1 MTRRS
6 SVFAASLL
14 VTLAGVA
21 GVHTAMAAAVPANI
35 KAAVADSA
43 RPDADKER
51 DENRK
56 PGETLAFADVKA
68 GEQIGELIPGGG
80 YFTRLFSKAVGPK
93 GHVFALVPP
102 RPANAP
108 ADAPDR
114 NAPIKALAGDANYSN
129 VSVVELVKGAVSTS
143 APLDLVFTAQNYH
156 DLHNV
161 PTLDVAAFNKSVF
174 DALKPGGLYV
184 IVDHSAEAGSG
195 GRDTSTL
202 HRIDADTVKQ
212 EVTAAG
218 FELVG
223 SSEILK
229 NPADARTAK
238 VFDPSVRGKTD
249 QFILKFRKPKK

>member
-6 SVFAASLL
+6 MFFAASLL
-14 VTLAGVA
+14 VTLVGAA
-21 GVHTAMAAAVPANI
+21 GVHGTAAAAVPANI

-43 RPDADKER
+43 RPDADRQR

-114 NAPIKALAGDANYSN
+114 NAPIKALAADASYPN
-129 VSVVELVKGAVSTS
+129 VSVDELVKGAVSVS

-195 GRDTSTL
+195 ARDTSTL
-202 HRIDADTVKQ
+202 HRIDVDTVKQ

-218 FELVG
+218 FQFVG
-223 SSEILK
+223 SSDILK

>member
-1 MTRRS
+1 MTRHS
-6 SVFAASLL
+6 LISAASVLM
-14 VTLAGVA
+14 TLAGLA
-21 GVHTAMAAAVPANI
+21 AVHGAAAAAVPANI
-35 KAAVADSA
+35 KAAVADST
-43 RPDADKER
+43 RPEADKQR

-56 PGETLAFADVKA
+56 PAETLAFADVKT
-68 GEQIGELIPGGG
+68 GGQIGELIPGGG

-102 RPANAP
+102 RPANAA

-114 NAPIKALAGDANYSN
+114 NAPIKALAADANYSN
-129 VSVVELVKGAVSTS
+129 VSVVELVKGAVSTA

-184 IVDHSAEAGSG
+184 VLDHSAEAGSG
-195 GRDTSTL
+195 SRDTSTL
-202 HRIDADTVKQ
+202 HRIDADAVKQ

-218 FELVG
+218 FEFVG
-223 SSEILK
+223 SSDILK

>member
-1 MTRRS
+1 MTRHS
-6 SVFAASLL
+6 LISAASVLM
-14 VTLAGVA
+14 TLAGVA
-21 GVHTAMAAAVPANI
+21 AVHGAVAAAVPANI
-35 KAAVADSA
+35 KAAVADST
-43 RPDADKER
+43 RPEADKQR

-56 PGETLAFADVKA
+56 PAETLAFADVKA
-68 GEQIGELIPGGG
+68 GGQIGELIPGGG

-114 NAPIKALAGDANYSN
+114 NAPIKALAADANYSN
-129 VSVVELVKGAVSTS
+129 VSVVELVKGAVSTG

-184 IVDHSAEAGSG
+184 GLDHSAEAGSG
-195 GRDTSTL
+195 SRDTNTL
-202 HRIDADTVKQ
+202 HRIDADAVKE

-218 FELVG
+218 FEFVG
-223 SSEILK
+223 SSDILK

>member
-1 MTRRS
+1 MTRYHLF
-6 SVFAASLL
+6 FAASLL
-14 VTLAGVA
+14 
-21 GVHTAMAAAVPANI
+21 AAAVGANVSHAAGIPANI

-43 RPDADKER
+43 RPDADKQR

-56 PGETLAFADVKA
+56 PAETLAFAEVKA
-68 GEQIGELIPGGG
+68 GEQVGELIPGGG
-80 YFTRLFSKAVGPK
+80 YFSRLFSKAVGPK

-102 RPANAP
+102 RPATAA

-114 NAPIKALAGDANYSN
+114 NAPIKALAADANYSN
-129 VSVVELVKGAVSTS
+129 ISVVELAAGKVSTS
-143 APLDLVFTAQNYH
+143 APMDLVFTAQNYH

-161 PTLDVAAFNKSVF
+161 ATLDVAGFNKSVF

-195 GRDTSTL
+195 SRDTNTL

-212 EVTAAG
+212 EVMAAG
-218 FELVG
+218 FQFVG
-223 SSEILK
+223 SSDILK
-229 NPADARTAK
+229 NAADARTAK
-238 VFDPSVRGKTD
+238 VFDPTVRGKTD

>member
-1 MTRRS
+1 MTRHS
-6 SVFAASLL
+6 LVFAASLL

-21 GVHTAMAAAVPANI
+21 GVHTAVAAAVPANI
-35 KAAVADSA
+35 KAAVADGA
-43 RPDADKER
+43 RPDADKQR

-56 PGETLAFADVKA
+56 PGETLAFADVKS

-80 YFTRLFSKAVGPK
+80 YFTRLFSKAVGAK

-114 NAPIKALAGDANYSN
+114 NAPIKALAADASYSN
-129 VSVVELVKGAVSTS
+129 VSVVELVKGAVSTG

-174 DALKPGGLYV
+174 DALKPGGRYV

-218 FELVG
+218 FEFVG